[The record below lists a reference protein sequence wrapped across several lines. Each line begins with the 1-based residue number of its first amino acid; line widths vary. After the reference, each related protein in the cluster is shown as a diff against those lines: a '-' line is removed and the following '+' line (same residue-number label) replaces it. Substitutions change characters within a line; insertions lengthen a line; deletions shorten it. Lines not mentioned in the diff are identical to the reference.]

1 MNAPLSVQET
11 APIEDAAPAQRLLP
25 AVVLGALL
33 VFALATGERLL
44 PRPGSGAYVVEAVP
58 RQWQWTFRYP
68 GGLQTDGVLHLPAG
82 RPVDVRV
89 VGTDVIHSFWVPR
102 LGGKLDAV
110 PGRTLVVRLQA
121 DRAGTYRGQCA
132 EFCGTGHAH
141 MTMTVIAMEP
151 ADFDAWLRTGQAPVP
166 LLTDNEPKTP
176 VTPHPGS
183 AR

>member
-1 MNAPLSVQET
+1 MHYPDNGV
-11 APIEDAAPAQRLLP
+11 RLKN
-25 AVVLGALL
+25 
-33 VFALATGERLL
+33 EMR
-44 PRPGSGAYVVEAVP
+44 VP
-58 RQWQWTFRYP
+58 
-68 GGLQTDGVLHLPAG
+68 VG
-82 RPVDVRV
+82 RAVDVH
-89 VGTDVIHSFWVPR
+89 TQSSDVIHSFWVPR